1 MKNKKLVWTVVA
13 GLAVVAVG
21 ATVLISYFIN
31 RPTMPVPGDP
41 LTFSGTVLAAVEDS
55 IYVEAEE
62 GQEFTKI
69 SVSVFDDT
77 ELVFEDGTAATF
89 EDVEKGDKVTVT
101 NYGLIA
107 LEYPAQTSAQKV
119 VIAKQ

>member
-13 GLAVVAVG
+13 GLAVAALGITLAVN
-21 ATVLISYFIN
+21 YFIR

-41 LTFSGTVLAAVEDS
+41 LTFSGTVITVIEDS
-55 IYVEAEE
+55 IYVEAE

-77 ELVFEDGTAATF
+77 EVTYADGKAAKI
-89 EDVEKGDKVTVT
+89 EEIEKGDKVTVT

-107 LEYPAQTSAQKV
+107 LEHPAQTSAQKV
-119 VIAKQ
+119 VIEK